1 VIHDCVRLLV
11 YLYLQEG
18 RHGEAFAALKRLTT
32 ASIPQPEIIDPDLIL
47 NVVHEFS
54 YSSLNNRSIDILTMF
69 LGSINRSW
77 DKDKRAKAYLAFGEG
92 YTFLSEYEKA
102 ASFLHKALA
111 ITEDPERKVD
121 ALYQMGYMSTLS
133 CDYDDAI
140 AAMNQAL
147 EIISAESGD
156 RTRNKSTERWSKHTA
171 MVHKNIGD
179 ALSEQ
184 GKGDLEALASFERA
198 LAIIKEHRPGDAAK
212 LAATYEGIGVVQAR
226 LGKWDEAID
235 FLKVAHSSIGTDT
248 NTMNTHFRAGV
259 CEQIV
264 RVRLDQYFWDERLCC
279 DTQKRQNILM
289 EAANFSQESME
300 LEYVSYSKAEMKK
313 KKGI

>member
-1 VIHDCVRLLV
+1 
-11 YLYLQEG
+11 
-18 RHGEAFAALKRLTT
+18 
-32 ASIPQPEIIDPDLIL
+32 
-47 NVVHEFS
+47 
-54 YSSLNNRSIDILTMF
+54 MF

-121 ALYQMGYMSTLS
+121 VLYQMGYMSTLS

-184 GKGDLEALASFERA
+184 GKGGLEALASFERA
-198 LAIIKEHRPGDAAK
+198 LAIIKEHRPGDTAK
-212 LAATYEGIGVVQAR
+212 LAATYEGIGVVHAR

-235 FLKVAHSSIGTDT
+235 FLKLAHSSIGTDT

-264 RVRLDQYFWDERLCC
+264 KVRLDQYFWDERLCC
-279 DTQKRQNILM
+279 NTQKWQNILM